1 MKNFSLT
8 LYAFHLRHTLAH
20 TPDQVVANASLLW
33 DNLVNIGVSS
43 FPATSL
49 KDIKSQLICYDNGN
63 YAPQKEI
70 GRKTEWLTNSQDLDL
85 GSFTTTQGGK
95 INVNLQ
101 PFLLN
106 DTYAVDLTFIPESE
120 NNIDINISEIQ
131 NFKPDNL
138 LPDKLQASLGQSLW
152 IYGGVD
158 ANEDCQ
164 LLAEKIANALFAN
177 TGFNTFL
184 NDSGNLFD
192 SELFIYQTYQNNQV
206 NNPVAQ
212 SQIIIQLNKPINH
225 PQIDT
230 LQLQRTA
237 YNWLRD
243 LLCCDHKILF
253 LNYIA
258 SQSYQNERNIHS
270 YVENT
275 IQEFQDLISKPN
287 IKISDLQQ
295 LLLDIP
301 KKSFDYTRCLQD
313 LQTHNTAIQTNI
325 KNFQICLNKITAIN
339 NQISPQFWQDF
350 LNKECQKWQE
360 QIQTNINYLT
370 PGQELFSQL
379 IDTIRGIVEI
389 EQTKR
394 DRSLETTVQILGI
407 GFGGGAIFSGVI
419 VQHIDKINQPIPI
432 ISPNSPP
439 NPFYASLILS
449 IIATILF
456 IAFGWLITKRK

>member
-33 DNLVNIGVSS
+33 DNLANIGVSS
-43 FPATSL
+43 FPATNL
-49 KDIKSQLICYDNGN
+49 KDIKSQLICYYNGK
-63 YAPQKEI
+63 YEPKQEL
-70 GRKTEWLTNSQDLDL
+70 GRNTEWLTNSQDLDL
-85 GSFTTTQGGK
+85 GNFTTTNGLK

-106 DTYAVDLTFIPESE
+106 DTYAVDLTFVPESA
-120 NNIDINISEIQ
+120 NNIDINIPEIKDFQ
-131 NFKPDNL
+131 PDNL
-138 LPDKLQASLGQSLW
+138 LPNKIQASLGQSLW
-152 IYGGVD
+152 IYGEVD
-158 ANEDCQ
+158 ATTDCKI
-164 LLAEKIANALFAN
+164 LAERIANASLAN

-192 SELFIYQTYQNNQV
+192 SVLFIYQAYPNNQI
-206 NNPVAQ
+206 NNPVVQ
-212 SQIIIQLNKPINH
+212 SQIIIQLNNPSNH
-225 PQIDT
+225 PQTDT
-230 LQLQRTA
+230 LQLQTNA

-243 LLCCDHKILF
+243 LLCCYHKILF
-253 LNYIA
+253 INYKA
-258 SQSYQNERNIHS
+258 SQSYQNARTTYS
-270 YVENT
+270 YLDNK
-275 IQEFQDLISKPN
+275 IQEFQTLISQPK
-287 IKISDLQQ
+287 IKISELQK
-295 LLLDIP
+295 LLLEIP
-301 KKSFDYTRCLQD
+301 QQSFDYTRCLQD

-350 LNKECQKWQE
+350 LDKECQKWQE
-360 QIQTNINYLT
+360 QIQTDINYLA

-389 EQTKR
+389 EQTER

-407 GFGGGAIFSGVI
+407 GFGGGAIVSGVV
-419 VQHIDKINQPIPI
+419 VQHIDKINQPVAF

-439 NPFYASLILS
+439 HPFYASLFLS
-449 IIATILF
+449 VIATILF
-456 IAFGWLITKRK
+456 IAFGWLITKSK